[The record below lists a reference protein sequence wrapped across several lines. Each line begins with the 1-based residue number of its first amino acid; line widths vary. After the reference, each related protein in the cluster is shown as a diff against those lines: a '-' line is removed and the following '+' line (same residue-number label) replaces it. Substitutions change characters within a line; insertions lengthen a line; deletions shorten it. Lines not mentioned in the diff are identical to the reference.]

1 MRHSGFLLGGL
12 HQPSP
17 VTFAR
22 TYAMHSLPQ
31 VADFVIKNEDHL
43 GKDKL
48 EKLLA
53 KREEMNAKIRRE
65 MGRDRSLK
73 RRQDT
78 RKKIIAG
85 ALVLAEDDPAIRLW
99 LSKTINKAVKRP
111 DERALFG
118 LAPLPAE
125 PAATQKTDKPEP
137 AGDRPQARH

>member
-1 MRHSGFLLGGL
+1 
-12 HQPSP
+12 
-17 VTFAR
+17 
-22 TYAMHSLPQ
+22 MHSLPQ

-125 PAATQKTDKPEP
+125 PAAPQKADKPEP